1 MSNQKAV
8 REFLA
13 YFIDIE
19 VRETIDYLKE
29 NNKQEYTMLKENV
42 SEENISGTLSDIDYM
57 TYGAVDFIMEDI
69 ENYQVY
75 ADCKDLNEVIKWGTD
90 VVIESIIKQFYNI
103 K

>member
-1 MSNQKAV
+1 MSNQKTV

-13 YFIDIE
+13 YFIENE

-75 ADCKDLNEVIKWGTD
+75 TDCKDLNEVIKWGTD
-90 VVIESIIKQFYNI
+90 VVIESIIKQF
-103 K
+103 

>member
-29 NNKQEYTMLKENV
+29 NNKQEYTTLKENV

-90 VVIESIIKQFYNI
+90 VVIESIIKQF
-103 K
+103 

>member
-1 MSNQKAV
+1 MNNQKAV

-13 YFIDIE
+13 YFIEIE
-19 VRETIDYLKE
+19 VREAIDYLKE

-42 SEENISGTLSDIDYM
+42 SKENSNGTLSDIEYM

-69 ENYQVY
+69 EHYQVY

-90 VVIESIIKQFYNI
+90 VVVESIIKQF
-103 K
+103 

>member
-13 YFIDIE
+13 YFIEIE

-29 NNKQEYTMLKENV
+29 NNKQEYTTLKENV

-90 VVIESIIKQFYNI
+90 VVIESIIKQF
-103 K
+103 

>member
-13 YFIDIE
+13 YLIDIE

-90 VVIESIIKQFYNI
+90 VVIESIIKQF
-103 K
+103 

>member
-19 VRETIDYLKE
+19 VRETIEYLKE

-75 ADCKDLNEVIKWGTD
+75 ADCKDLNEVIKWATD
-90 VVIESIIKQFYNI
+90 VVIESIIKQF
-103 K
+103 

>member
-13 YFIDIE
+13 YFIEIE

-90 VVIESIIKQFYNI
+90 VVIESIIKQF
-103 K
+103 

>member
-1 MSNQKAV
+1 MSNQNAV
-8 REFLA
+8 WGFLA
-13 YFIDIE
+13 CFIDIE

-90 VVIESIIKQFYNI
+90 VVIESIIKQF
-103 K
+103 

>member
-13 YFIDIE
+13 YFIEIG

-29 NNKQEYTMLKENV
+29 NNKQEYTTLKENV
-42 SEENISGTLSDIDYM
+42 SEENISGTLSDIEYM

-75 ADCKDLNEVIKWGTD
+75 TDCKDLNEVIKWGTD
-90 VVIESIIKQFYNI
+90 VVIESIIRQF
-103 K
+103 

>member
-29 NNKQEYTMLKENV
+29 NNKQEYTILKENV
-42 SEENISGTLSDIDYM
+42 SKENSNGTLSDIDYM
-57 TYGAVDFIMEDI
+57 VYGVVDFIVEDI

-75 ADCKDLNEVIKWGTD
+75 TDCKDLNEVIKWGTD
-90 VVIESIIKQFYNI
+90 VVIESIIKGYFKI
-103 K
+103 

>member
-19 VRETIDYLKE
+19 VRETIDYLKK

-90 VVIESIIKQFYNI
+90 VVIESIIKQF
-103 K
+103 